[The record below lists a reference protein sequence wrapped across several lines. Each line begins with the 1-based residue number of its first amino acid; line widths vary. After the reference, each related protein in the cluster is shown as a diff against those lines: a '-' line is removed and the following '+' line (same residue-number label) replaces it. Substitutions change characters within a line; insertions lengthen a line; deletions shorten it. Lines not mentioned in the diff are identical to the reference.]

1 MIGESR
7 KDPSRKVA
15 GRPLRDPSK
24 GYGDSPPAPVAL
36 RRCGGRDPKEAETL
50 RPLPVRPLPVLLGL
64 ATAGSLAAALV
75 PGFNGAR
82 CVRRAVALGVVAV
95 YAWMV
100 V

>member
-7 KDPSRKVA
+7 RILL
-15 GRPLRDPSK
+15 GREPGVPSK

-64 ATAGSLAAALV
+64 TAAGSLLAGLV

>member
-1 MIGESR
+1 MMGES
-7 KDPSRKVA
+7 
-15 GRPLRDPSK
+15 GRILLGREVGDPSK
-24 GYGDSPPAPVAL
+24 GFGDSPLAPVAL

-64 ATAGSLAAALV
+64 AAAGSLVAALV

-82 CVRRAVALGVVAV
+82 CVRRAVALGVVTV

>member
-1 MIGESR
+1 MMGES
-7 KDPSRKVA
+7 
-15 GRPLRDPSK
+15 GRILLGREVGDPSK
-24 GYGDSPPAPVAL
+24 GFGDSPLAPVAL

-64 ATAGSLAAALV
+64 AAAGSLVAALV

-82 CVRRAVALGVVAV
+82 CVRRAVALGIVAI